1 MALVIEEYSFYDD
14 AFSSLMYPLFC
25 HNLPSVRRPDGVC
38 HAGSWRV
45 LSTWRVHVSGDVAW
59 HVAGDVSD
67 YVATDLASDVDVHVS
82 TFIGPQGMLWVVHVS
97 CCDWL
102 SFSSLKWLQIH
113 HWIDYKIVTESTT
126 KSSQKG
132 NKIHHRCTCWTTDH
146 SIPITINL
154 TDPVFIGTIN
164 LMNNTKLGSHI
175 TH

>member
-1 MALVIEEYSFYDD
+1 MTMHFRHWCSPFFVITCHLLGGQTTSATLV
-14 AFSSLMYPLFC
+14 A
-25 HNLPSVRRPDGVC
+25 
-38 HAGSWRV
+38 
-45 LSTWRVHVSGDVAW
+45 
-59 HVAGDVSD
+59 DVSCPRG
-67 YVATDLASDVDVHVS
+67 ASTFQVTWLGTWLVTCLTTWPLTWPVMWMC
-82 TFIGPQGMLWVVHVS
+82 TCPLFIGPQGMLWVVHVS